1 MQQMTS
7 DSELAVAVGRIEAKQ
22 DSLKEQFG
30 NHSANSTG
38 FQTSL
43 QDAVSAQSSTLAR
56 HETRLDGHDVE
67 LQTIRGDLKGQFTK
81 NTVIIGLILTGVN
94 LVFGILSKLQ

>member
-1 MQQMTS
+1 MTS
-7 DSELAVAVGRIEAKQ
+7 DAELAVAVGRIEAKQ

-30 NHSANSTG
+30 NHSENTTA

-43 QDAVSAQSSTLAR
+43 QDAVKEQSNTLAR

-67 LQTIRGDLKGQFTK
+67 LKTIKGDLKGQFTK
-81 NTVIIGLILTGVN
+81 NTVVIGLVLTGVN
-94 LVFGILSKLQ
+94 VVFGILSKLP